1 MKRPYI
7 FFILSQVIVLL
18 MPLLLLIIIFILLDA
33 VLDQALGINGDL
45 MAFGKKVTCGRC
57 KNYMGV
63 LINILVYFDLCRL
76 TKTFK

>member
-1 MKRPYI
+1 MY
-7 FFILSQVIVLL
+7 FFHLITSHCFTW
-18 MPLLLLIIIFILLDA
+18 PLLLLIIIFILLDA

-63 LINILVYFDLCRL
+63 
-76 TKTFK
+76 